1 MALPS
6 VPVLAAL
13 VAVKAVL
20 ATAFNPASVAME
32 AEIETFDV
40 VPGCAEQRHHDRPDV
55 TAVTRD
61 EDPHYYPQES
71 GYEFDGVIK
80 PLI

>member
-1 MALPS
+1 MMSSDHEEEVCQVARRRLEPHEF
-6 VPVLAAL
+6 PVTDHAAGI
-13 VAVKAVL
+13 KPD
-20 ATAFNPASVAME
+20 T
-32 AEIETFDV
+32 
-40 VPGCAEQRHHDRPDV
+40 EQRHHDRPDV
-55 TAVTRD
+55 PAVTRD